1 MKISTNAKNDS
12 IHDQLPYG
20 KGMPVKDAAENQ
32 RGQIK
37 DEGFRDAVMDPFF
50 EINPAYGGIN

>member
-1 MKISTNAKNDS
+1 MQNDS